1 MKRTRSEK
9 RLPLTDLIACL
20 TEERKNGRT
29 VVFTNGCYD
38 ILHAGH
44 LHLLE
49 RASQLGDVVVV
60 GLNGDRSV
68 RRLKGG
74 SRPWVDFDDRA
85 DLLAGLEV
93 VDYVIGFEE
102 DTPERL
108 MEAIR
113 PDVMVKG
120 GDYTQET
127 LPEKDTANRIAC
139 RIEIVPFRSHR
150 STTGLVDRIVR
161 AGGDDPGRRFSG

>member
-1 MKRTRSEK
+1 MKRTTLEK
-9 RLPLTDLIACL
+9 RLSLTDLIAIL
-20 TEERKNGRT
+20 DVERNAGRT
-29 VVFTNGCYD
+29 VAFTNGCYD

-49 RASQLGDVVVV
+49 RSAELGDVVVV
-60 GLNGDRSV
+60 GLNSDGSV

-93 VDYVIGFEE
+93 VDFVIGFEE

-108 MEAIR
+108 MEMIR

-120 GDYTQET
+120 GDYTPDS
-127 LPEKDTANRIAC
+127 LPERDTADRIGC
-139 RIEIVPFRSHR
+139 RIEIVPFREGR
-150 STTGLVDRIVR
+150 STTGLVDRIAR
-161 AGGDDPGRRFSG
+161 AGSDR